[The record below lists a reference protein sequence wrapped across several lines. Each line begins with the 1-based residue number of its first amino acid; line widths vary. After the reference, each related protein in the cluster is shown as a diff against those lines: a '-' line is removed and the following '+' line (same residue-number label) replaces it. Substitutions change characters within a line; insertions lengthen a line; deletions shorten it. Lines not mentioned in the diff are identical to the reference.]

1 MRKKLKIFTVVLCS
15 AAVSLNMVAPYL
27 HAEISQDEIN
37 YLGLPIEGPNAGN
50 PAVNYFPDT
59 KFQDYLKGVVDKD
72 GNGYLSDKEI
82 EDVKEIN
89 LGKDTDKDGNIVSVD
104 DIESVD
110 GIEVFENL
118 EKFTCEN
125 VTSSNGLTLNFYD
138 TGTHTKT
145 ERYSNENAKLKYVS
159 CYHSNVKEIK
169 IDKSPELEYLNC
181 SDNYSLSDID
191 LSANTKL
198 EYLYCSNTALIEPDF
213 SKNTEL
219 KVLDCSYKKDD
230 ARTGETGVFNPNID
244 PVLKTL
250 GLDTNAKLEYLD
262 CSGHTALT
270 SLTLPDPNKFA
281 DAPYLKGNLLKYID
295 CKGCGLTGLD
305 LTYATSLQYLNCSK
319 NASLTGLNIQK
330 NTKLEYLDCSD
341 STAFNTLTIGND
353 SILRTLDCSNTKVE
367 GLELGNSLL
376 LETLNC
382 AGTELKELD
391 LSKNTALESLLCE
404 ERNYDA
410 TNDSFSDGTD
420 SKIEN
425 LYLNRLLNGKAGLS
439 FNEIFDNMSTRD
451 KIEID
456 YEKDAD
462 NNTVSSNVD
471 IYYTD
476 NALDIIN
483 VVAKDFTKPAKFKE
497 KGTERTVT
505 YTNLDKDS
513 QADISEPDKDGD
525 YTLANCTHLYKDPYR
540 KSVINGWPVIVY
552 ANGAAQKVTD
562 ENGTTINKNSK
573 ILKVYTDIAASYKI
587 NETNGKTSTGKVVV
601 GITDTPDIPTVT
613 GNRIDGASTLATAK
627 IKNGDVTITAKNN
640 DNSTGQTCY
649 LWIIDTG
656 SNNTYECCPVN
667 ILVAPKKIEVRNE
680 KDNDPSLKDA
690 TRMIG
695 EELEVRVAG
704 YADTGKT
711 QRTNDSTY
719 SYSIPDSAKDCVE
732 ITKVEGSADRF
743 IIKAIGVHNN
753 RDTKVNITFKC
764 DQNNKKIKFVLKV
777 SAAPLVSPTPSAP
790 APTATP

>member
-1 MRKKLKIFTVVLCS
+1 MRKKLKIFTVALCS
-15 AAVSLNMVAPYL
+15 AAVSLNMAAPYL
-27 HAEISQDEIN
+27 HAEISEDGID
-37 YLGLPIEGPNAGN
+37 YKGLPIQSAE
-50 PAVNYFPDT
+50 NYFPDSQ
-59 KFQDYLKGVVDKD
+59 FQNYLLAKVDKN
-72 GNGYLSDKEI
+72 GNGYLDDGEI
-82 EDVKEIN
+82 NDVKEIN
-89 LGKDTDKDGNIVSVD
+89 LDKTYAGITN
-104 DIESVD
+104 VD

-118 EKFTCEN
+118 EIFTCKDL
-125 VTSSNGLTLNFYD
+125 VNGTGSQPLTLEFYD
-138 TGTHTKT
+138 PDQTTK
-145 ERYSNENAKLKYVS
+145 RYSNKNAKLKYVS
-159 CYHSNVKEIK
+159 CYHSDVTS
-169 IDKSPELEYLNC
+169 IDVTQSPELEYLNC
-181 SDNYSLSDID
+181 SDNYNLSDID
-191 LSANTKL
+191 IRANTKL
-198 EYLYCSNTALIEPDF
+198 EYLYCSNTALTEPDF

-219 KVLDCSYKKDD
+219 KVLDCSYKKDNSKTD
-230 ARTGETGVFNPNID
+230 PEFFNPTCD
-244 PVLKTL
+244 STLKTL

-262 CSGHTALT
+262 CSGHTVLT

-410 TNDSFSDGTD
+410 TNDSFSDGPY
-420 SKIEN
+420 SKIEK

-483 VVAKDFTKPAKFKE
+483 VVAKDFTKPATFKE
-497 KGTERTVT
+497 NGNIRTVT

-764 DQNNKKIKFVLKV
+764 DQNNKKIKFVFKI
-777 SAAPLVSPTPSAP
+777 SAAPLASPTPSAP
-790 APTATP
+790 APIAP